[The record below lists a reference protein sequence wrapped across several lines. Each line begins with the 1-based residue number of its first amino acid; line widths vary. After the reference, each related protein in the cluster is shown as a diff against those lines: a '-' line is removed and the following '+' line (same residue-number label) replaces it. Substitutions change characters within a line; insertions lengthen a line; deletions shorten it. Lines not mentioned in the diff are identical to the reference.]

1 MAESIKCTNQREYC
15 ARWRTSKP
23 NRQNR
28 KVYTTA
34 VARQNKVKHLV
45 IGSEYQSVGEKACMN
60 ITKIHRLELA
70 APVMS
75 IGESAFRGCTQLVS
89 VNMSEG
95 HPVKNFQALPG
106 FEAYRAARVP
116 RGYRRECLY

>member
-70 APVMS
+70 ACLLYTS
-75 IGESAFRGCTQLVS
+75 D
-89 VNMSEG
+89 
-95 HPVKNFQALPG
+95 
-106 FEAYRAARVP
+106 AADD
-116 RGYRRECLY
+116 